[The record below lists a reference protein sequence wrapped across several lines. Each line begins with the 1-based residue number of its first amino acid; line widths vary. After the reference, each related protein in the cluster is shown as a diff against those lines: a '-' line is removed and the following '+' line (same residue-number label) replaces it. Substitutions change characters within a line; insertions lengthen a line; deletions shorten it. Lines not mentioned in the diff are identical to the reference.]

1 MFVKDGYFW
10 HFMPMLSPDDAGGT
24 PADSGDSS
32 NEGTGSNDVANE
44 KHDGEQKQ
52 ETENEDIETLKAE
65 LARYKKSID
74 KNAKEA
80 AEYKRLSNDYLKQLR
95 AKQTAEEIAAEEKK
109 AQDEAQAKEIEELRR
124 EVARAKTVKNVMA
137 KLGTDEE
144 VSGKIS
150 EYLYGAEDIE
160 NALAEIQRVWAAKE
174 KALRLEYGKVP
185 APGVGGVNGEDAE
198 MQKAIKLAKE
208 LGRERAQSG
217 KSLKE
222 RLGGYVR

>member
-1 MFVKDGYFW
+1 MFVRNGYFW
-10 HFMPMLSPDDAGGT
+10 RFMPMLSPDDAGGAPADGGT
-24 PADSGDSS
+24 PANDGND
-32 NEGTGSNDVANE
+32 GGGVGSDVAEEKQDNDVS
-44 KHDGEQKQ
+44 
-52 ETENEDIETLKAE
+52 AE
-65 LARYKKSID
+65 LAKAKADYAKLKAALD
-74 KNAKEA
+74 KATKEA
-80 AEYKRLSNDYLKQLR
+80 GDARKALR

-160 NALAEIQRVWAAKE
+160 NALTEIQRAWVAKE

-185 APGVGGVNGEDAE
+185 PPGAGGANGEDAE
-198 MQKAIKLAKE
+198 TQKAINLAKE
-208 LGRERAQSG
+208 LGRERAESG
-217 KSLKE
+217 KSVRE